1 MWITNFISS
10 AVTSI
15 FETQLDFENTALE
28 SFRFQAQNNAV
39 YRDYLKLLNV
49 NPQKIESINSIP
61 FLPINFYK
69 TKKIVTGNVDSSTI
83 VFSSSR
89 TTGSE
94 PSLHYV
100 NDISLYEKA
109 FTETFNQFYKNA
121 DQWCI
126 LALLPSYLE
135 REGSSLVYMCKHLI
149 DKTGKKSSGF
159 YLNDFRKLA
168 DTITVNEQ
176 KGIKTLLIGVS
187 FALLDFAHAHPMPLK
202 NTVIME
208 TGGMKGR
215 RKEMIRQ
222 ELHNILTEAFH
233 LKTIHSEYGMTELL
247 SQAYSSGNGIF
258 HCPPWMKVFV
268 RDNNDPLS
276 ESLPGQ
282 GGINIIDLAN
292 INSCCFIATHDIG
305 RVYADGTFEI
315 LGRFDNAEVR
325 GCNLLFE

>member
-1 MWITNFISS
+1 M
-10 AVTSI
+10 TSV
-15 FETQLDFENTALE
+15 FDTPFDFESVALE
-28 SFRFQAQNNAV
+28 SFRFQAENNAV
-39 YRDYLKLLNV
+39 YHNYLKLLNI
-49 NPQKIESINSIP
+49 NPLKIDSISKIP
-61 FLPINFYK
+61 FLPISFFK
-69 TKKIVTGNVDSSTI
+69 TKKVVTGNIDSSAI

-89 TTGSE
+89 TTGTE

-100 NDISLYEKA
+100 SDISLYEKA
-109 FTETFNQFYKNA
+109 FTQAFNHFYTST

-135 REGSSLVYMCKHLI
+135 RKGSSLVYMCQHLVE
-149 DKTGKKSSGF
+149 KTGKKNSGF

-176 KGIKTLLIGVS
+176 RGIKTLLIGVS
-187 FALLDFAHAHPMPLK
+187 FALLDFAHAYPMPLK

-222 ELHNILTEAFH
+222 ELHAILKEAF
-233 LKTIHSEYGMTELL
+233 LLNVIHSEYGMTELL

-268 RDNNDPLS
+268 RDSNDPLS
-276 ESLPGQ
+276 ESIPGQ

-292 INSCCFIATHDIG
+292 INSCCFISTQDIG
-305 RVYADGTFEI
+305 RVYDDGTFEI
-315 LGRFDNAEVR
+315 LGRFENAEVR
-325 GCNLLFE
+325 GCNLLIE

>member
-1 MWITNFISS
+1 M
-10 AVTSI
+10 
-15 FETQLDFENTALE
+15 
-28 SFRFQAQNNAV
+28 
-39 YRDYLKLLNV
+39 KLLNI
-49 NPQKIESINSIP
+49 NPLKIDSISKIP
-61 FLPINFYK
+61 FLPISFFK
-69 TKKIVTGNVDSSTI
+69 TKKVVTGNIDSSAI

-89 TTGSE
+89 TTGTE

-100 NDISLYEKA
+100 SDISLYEKA
-109 FTETFNQFYKNA
+109 FTQAFNHFYTST

-135 REGSSLVYMCKHLI
+135 REGSSLVYMCQHLVE
-149 DKTGKKSSGF
+149 KTGKKNSGF

-176 KGIKTLLIGVS
+176 RGIKTLLIGVS
-187 FALLDFAHAHPMPLK
+187 FALLDFAHAYPMPLK

-222 ELHNILTEAFH
+222 ELHAILKEAF
-233 LKTIHSEYGMTELL
+233 LLNVIHSEYGMTELL

-268 RDNNDPLS
+268 RDSNDPLS
-276 ESLPGQ
+276 ESIPGQ

-292 INSCCFIATHDIG
+292 INSCCFISTQDIG
-305 RVYADGTFEI
+305 RVYDDGTFEI
-315 LGRFDNAEVR
+315 LGRFENAEVR
-325 GCNLLFE
+325 GCNLLIE

>member
-1 MWITNFISS
+1 MYS
-10 AVTSI
+10 ALTSV
-15 FETQLDFENTALE
+15 FDTPFDFESVALE
-28 SFRFQAQNNAV
+28 SFRFQAENNAV
-39 YRDYLKLLNV
+39 YHNYLKLLNI
-49 NPQKIESINSIP
+49 NPLKIDSISKIP
-61 FLPINFYK
+61 FLPISFFK
-69 TKKIVTGNVDSSTI
+69 TKKVVTGNIDSSAI

-89 TTGSE
+89 TTGTE

-100 NDISLYEKA
+100 SDISLYEKA
-109 FTETFNQFYKNA
+109 FTQAFNHFYTST

-135 REGSSLVYMCKHLI
+135 REGSSLVYMCQHLVE
-149 DKTGKKSSGF
+149 KTGKKNSGF

-176 KGIKTLLIGVS
+176 RGIKTLLIGVS
-187 FALLDFAHAHPMPLK
+187 FALLDFAHAYPMPLK

-222 ELHNILTEAFH
+222 ELHAILKEAF
-233 LKTIHSEYGMTELL
+233 LLNVIHSEYGMTELL

-268 RDNNDPLS
+268 RDSNDPLS
-276 ESLPGQ
+276 ESIPGQ

-292 INSCCFIATHDIG
+292 INSCCFISTQDIG
-305 RVYADGTFEI
+305 RVYDDGTFEI
-315 LGRFDNAEVR
+315 LGRFENAEVR
-325 GCNLLFE
+325 GCNLLIE

>member
-1 MWITNFISS
+1 M
-10 AVTSI
+10 TSV
-15 FETQLDFENTALE
+15 FDTPFDFESVALE
-28 SFRFQAQNNAV
+28 SFRFQAENNAV
-39 YRDYLKLLNV
+39 YHNYLKLLNI
-49 NPQKIESINSIP
+49 NPLKIDSISKIP
-61 FLPINFYK
+61 FLPISFFK
-69 TKKIVTGNVDSSTI
+69 TKKVVTGNIDSSAI

-89 TTGSE
+89 TTGTE

-100 NDISLYEKA
+100 SDISLYEKA
-109 FTETFNQFYKNA
+109 FTQAFNHFYTST

-135 REGSSLVYMCKHLI
+135 REGSSLVYMCQHLVE
-149 DKTGKKSSGF
+149 KTGKKNSGF

-176 KGIKTLLIGVS
+176 RGIKTLLIGVS
-187 FALLDFAHAHPMPLK
+187 FALLDFAHAYPMPLK

-222 ELHNILTEAFH
+222 ELHAILKEAF
-233 LKTIHSEYGMTELL
+233 LLNVIHSEYGMTELL

-268 RDNNDPLS
+268 RDSNDPLS
-276 ESLPGQ
+276 ESIPGQ

-292 INSCCFIATHDIG
+292 INSCCFISTQDIG
-305 RVYADGTFEI
+305 RVYDDGTFEI
-315 LGRFDNAEVR
+315 LGRFENAEVR
-325 GCNLLFE
+325 GCNLLIE

>member
-1 MWITNFISS
+1 M
-10 AVTSI
+10 TSV
-15 FETQLDFENTALE
+15 FDTPFDFESVALE
-28 SFRFQAQNNAV
+28 SFRFQAVNNPV
-39 YRDYLKLLNV
+39 YHNYLKLLNI
-49 NPQKIESINSIP
+49 NPLKIDSISKIP
-61 FLPINFYK
+61 FLPISFFK
-69 TKKIVTGNVDSSTI
+69 TKKVVTGKIDSSAI

-89 TTGSE
+89 TTGTE

-100 NDISLYEKA
+100 SDISLYEKA
-109 FTETFNQFYKNA
+109 FTQTFNHFYTST

-135 REGSSLVYMCKHLI
+135 REGSSLVYMCQHLV
-149 DKTGKKSSGF
+149 DKTGKKNSGF
-159 YLNDFRKLA
+159 YLNDFKKLA

-176 KGIKTLLIGVS
+176 RGVKTLLIGVS
-187 FALLDFAHAHPMPLK
+187 FALLDFAHAYPMPLK

-222 ELHNILTEAFH
+222 ELHAILKEAF
-233 LKTIHSEYGMTELL
+233 LLNVIHSEYGMTELL

-268 RDNNDPLS
+268 RDSNDPLS
-276 ESLPGQ
+276 ESVPGQ

-292 INSCCFIATHDIG
+292 INSCCFISTQDIG
-305 RVYADGTFEI
+305 RVYDDGTFEI
-315 LGRFDNAEVR
+315 LGRFENAEVR
-325 GCNLLFE
+325 GCNLLIE

>member
-1 MWITNFISS
+1 
-10 AVTSI
+10 
-15 FETQLDFENTALE
+15 
-28 SFRFQAQNNAV
+28 
-39 YRDYLKLLNV
+39 LLNI
-49 NPQKIESINSIP
+49 NPLKIDSISKIP
-61 FLPINFYK
+61 FLPISFFK
-69 TKKIVTGNVDSSTI
+69 TKKVVTGNIDSSAI

-89 TTGSE
+89 TTGTE

-100 NDISLYEKA
+100 SDISLYEKA
-109 FTETFNQFYKNA
+109 FTQAFNHFYTST

-135 REGSSLVYMCKHLI
+135 REGSSLVYMCQHLVE
-149 DKTGKKSSGF
+149 KTGKKNSGF

-176 KGIKTLLIGVS
+176 RGIKTLLIGVS
-187 FALLDFAHAHPMPLK
+187 FALLDFAHAYPMPLK

-222 ELHNILTEAFH
+222 ELHAILKEAF
-233 LKTIHSEYGMTELL
+233 LLNVIHSEYGMTELL

-268 RDNNDPLS
+268 RDSNDPLS
-276 ESLPGQ
+276 ESIPGQ

-292 INSCCFIATHDIG
+292 INSCCFISTQDIG
-305 RVYADGTFEI
+305 RVYDDGTFEI
-315 LGRFDNAEVR
+315 LGRFENAEVR
-325 GCNLLFE
+325 GCNLLIE

>member
-1 MWITNFISS
+1 M
-10 AVTSI
+10 TSV
-15 FETQLDFENTALE
+15 FDTPFDFESVALE
-28 SFRFQAQNNAV
+28 SFRFQAEKNAV
-39 YRDYLKLLNV
+39 YHNYLKLLNI
-49 NPQKIESINSIP
+49 NPLKIDSISKIP
-61 FLPINFYK
+61 FLPISFFK
-69 TKKIVTGNVDSSTI
+69 TKKVVTGKIDSSAI

-89 TTGSE
+89 TTGTE

-100 NDISLYEKA
+100 SDISLYEKA
-109 FTETFNQFYKNA
+109 FTQAFNHFYTST

-135 REGSSLVYMCKHLI
+135 REGSSLVYMCQHLV
-149 DKTGKKSSGF
+149 DKTGKKNSGF
-159 YLNDFRKLA
+159 YLNDFKKLA

-176 KGIKTLLIGVS
+176 RGVKTLLIGVS
-187 FALLDFAHAHPMPLK
+187 FALLDFAHAYPMPLK

-222 ELHNILTEAFH
+222 ELHAILKEAF
-233 LKTIHSEYGMTELL
+233 LLNVIHSEYGMTELL

-268 RDNNDPLS
+268 RDSNDPLS
-276 ESLPGQ
+276 ESVPGQ

-292 INSCCFIATHDIG
+292 INSCCFISTQDIG
-305 RVYADGTFEI
+305 RVYDDGTFEI
-315 LGRFDNAEVR
+315 LGRFENAEVR
-325 GCNLLFE
+325 GCNLLIE

>member
-1 MWITNFISS
+1 L
-10 AVTSI
+10 TSV
-15 FETQLDFENTALE
+15 FDTPFDFESVALE
-28 SFRFQAQNNAV
+28 SFRFQAVNNPV
-39 YRDYLKLLNV
+39 YHNYLKLLNI
-49 NPQKIESINSIP
+49 NPLKIDSISKIP
-61 FLPINFYK
+61 FLPISFFK
-69 TKKIVTGNVDSSTI
+69 TKKVVTGKIDSSAI

-89 TTGSE
+89 TTGTE

-100 NDISLYEKA
+100 SDISLYEKA
-109 FTETFNQFYKNA
+109 FTQTFNHFYTST

-135 REGSSLVYMCKHLI
+135 REGSSLVYMCQHLV
-149 DKTGKKSSGF
+149 DKTGKKNSGF
-159 YLNDFRKLA
+159 YLNDFKKLA

-176 KGIKTLLIGVS
+176 RGVKTLLIGVS
-187 FALLDFAHAHPMPLK
+187 FALLDFAHAYPMPLK

-222 ELHNILTEAFH
+222 ELHAILKEAF
-233 LKTIHSEYGMTELL
+233 LLNVIHSEYGMTELL

-268 RDNNDPLS
+268 RDSNDPLS
-276 ESLPGQ
+276 ESVPGQ

-292 INSCCFIATHDIG
+292 INSCCFISTQDIG
-305 RVYADGTFEI
+305 RVYDDGTFEI
-315 LGRFDNAEVR
+315 LGRFENAEVR
-325 GCNLLFE
+325 GCNLLIE